1 MTAPGETKIGSR
13 KQNRTEQSKNIENK
27 HQQQEQQQQQQ
38 QQQRRRRRRK
48 QKLAVSKSH

>member
-38 QQQRRRRRRK
+38 QQKAPNK
-48 QKLAVSKSH
+48 QNNTKKHCVCKY